1 MLNIICF
8 LVAFVLFFEFLD
20 IFFEIL
26 YEIVKSFRDARLD
39 FKYGN
44 LHYYAVYFDNDI
56 DGLIFN
62 SRTFDA
68 LRAHLISILEI
79 RKSSCVIFE
88 LPYEKCEDV
97 SMWNCICKLSLEGET
112 ENEKI

>member
-1 MLNIICF
+1 MLDIIYF
-8 LVAFVLFFEFLD
+8 LVAFILFYEFLD
-20 IFFEIL
+20 IVFEL
-26 YEIVKSFRDARLD
+26 LTYIVKAFQDARLD

-68 LRAHLISILEI
+68 LRAHLIPILEI
-79 RKSSCVIFE
+79 RKYIWICSSNIVR
-88 LPYEKCEDV
+88 KH
-97 SMWNCICKLSLEGET
+97 KR
-112 ENEKI
+112 